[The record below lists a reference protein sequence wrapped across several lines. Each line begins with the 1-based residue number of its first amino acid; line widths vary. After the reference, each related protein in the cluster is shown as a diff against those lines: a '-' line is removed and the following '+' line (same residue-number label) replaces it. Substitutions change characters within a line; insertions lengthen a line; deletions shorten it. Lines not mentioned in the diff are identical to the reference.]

1 MSLTVFPDVVLSAN
15 IIAAGIRGKN
25 LRSNIRVT
33 TTSGEM
39 QINVLWAR
47 TLRQY
52 ELGVVPLSPEQ
63 WAQIEAL
70 HEVTEGGAYG
80 FLMQDP
86 KDKLTAAGEGFL
98 QAFSGGLL
106 LGSVGFGYGVP
117 TYRLAKRY
125 TVTGTSRYKDRLIT
139 RPKDTP
145 LVFKNGVAL
154 ANGSGAGQ
162 FTINASTGV
171 VTINEDASAYMAS
184 ATLGATT
191 TIDFGTGS
199 FAGLF
204 FTGGRVWLQGVVGT
218 ASAVLANKS
227 HEVLSVSGNTMVI
240 NTSTTGMT
248 LTNALGM
255 RYPQPTDTLT
265 WRGEFYVPV
274 HFMEDEIDWDLARPG
289 DMEDRLIAGPSV
301 VLQEIRE

>member
-1 MSLTVFPDVVLSAN
+1 MAN
-15 IIAAGIRGKN
+15 
-25 LRSNIRVT
+25 
-33 TTSGEM
+33 
-39 QINVLWAR
+39 
-47 TLRQY
+47 
-52 ELGVVPLSPEQ
+52 
-63 WAQIEAL
+63 
-70 HEVTEGGAYG
+70 
-80 FLMQDP
+80 
-86 KDKLTAAGEGFL
+86 
-98 QAFSGGLL
+98 
-106 LGSVGFGYGVP
+106 
-117 TYRLAKRY
+117 
-125 TVTGTSRYKDRLIT
+125 
-139 RPKDTP
+139 
-145 LVFKNGVAL
+145 
-154 ANGSGAGQ
+154 
-162 FTINASTGV
+162 
-171 VTINEDASAYMAS
+171 